1 MEVFKG
7 LTAQELSAHF
17 MARHWL
23 TFDQR
28 DTLSLSSERE

>member
-23 TFDQR
+23 AFDQR
-28 DTLSLSSERE
+28 DVFSLSSERD